1 MSKKVSVIGAGFYG
15 STTAMRLAEY
25 NIFDTVVLTDIVE
38 GKPEGLALD
47 MNQSRSIENFE
58 TKIIG
63 ATTTADGGGY
73 EATANSD
80 VIVIT
85 AGLPRKPGMSR
96 MDLIGVNAGIVRG
109 VAENIAKHSPNAVII
124 VVSNPLDEM
133 TALAQ
138 LASGFPRNRVM
149 GQAGMLDT
157 ARFTNF
163 VAEKLK
169 VPVGSVKTLTL
180 GSHGDTMVPVPSR
193 CTVDGVALT
202 QKLSQEEID
211 DLVTR
216 TRNGGAE
223 VVALLK
229 TGSAYYA
236 PSAAAA
242 RMAKAVIEDSGAV
255 MPVCAW
261 VDGEYGISGVY
272 LGVEAQI
279 GRGGITKVVE
289 TALSQSELAE
299 LKVAAEAVRAK
310 QADVQSLQNWSSNE
324 ED

>member
-1 MSKKVSVIGAGFYG
+1 MARSGKVSVIGAGFYG
-15 STTAMRLAEY
+15 STTALRLAEY
-25 NIFDTVVLTDIVE
+25 DIFETVVLTDVLE

-47 MNQSRSIENFE
+47 LNQSRWIEGFE
-58 TKIIG
+58 TKLVG
-63 ATTTADGGGY
+63 QTTGPSGEGY
-73 EATANSD
+73 EAIAGSEI
-80 VIVIT
+80 VVIT

-96 MDLIGVNAGIVRG
+96 MDLIETNAKIVRG
-109 VAENIAKHSPNAVII
+109 VAENVAKHAPEAVII

-138 LASGFPRNRVM
+138 IATGFPKNRVI

-163 VAEKLK
+163 VAEELN

-193 CTVDGVALT
+193 CTVDGKPLADL
-202 QKLSQEEID
+202 LSAEKID
-211 DLVTR
+211 ELVVR

-261 VDGEYGISGVY
+261 VDGEYGIEGVY
-272 LGVEAQI
+272 LGVEAEI
-279 GRGGITKVVE
+279 GRAGIVRVVE
-289 TALSQSELAE
+289 TALTDSELAG
-299 LKVAAEAVRAK
+299 LKEAAEAVREK
-310 QADVQSLQNWSSNE
+310 QADVKDL
-324 ED
+324 

>member
-1 MSKKVSVIGAGFYG
+1 MGKKVTVVGAGFYG
-15 STTAMRLAEY
+15 STTAQRLAEY
-25 NIFDTVVLTDIVE
+25 DVFDTVVLTDIVE

-47 MNQSRSIENFE
+47 LNQSRPVEGFE
-58 TKIIG
+58 TKVVG
-63 ATTTADGGGY
+63 QTTGPNGEGY
-73 EATANSD
+73 EAIEGSD
-80 VIVIT
+80 IVVIT

-96 MDLIGVNAGIVRG
+96 MDLLGVNAKIVRQVSEN
-109 VAENIAKHSPNAVII
+109 VAKYAPNAVVI

-138 LASGFPRNRVM
+138 IATQFPKQRVI

-163 VAEKLK
+163 VAETLA

-180 GSHGDTMVPVPSR
+180 GSHGDTMVPVPSK
-193 CTVDGVALT
+193 CTVNGKPLAELLPAE
-202 QKLSQEEID
+202 KIEE
-211 DLVTR
+211 LVVR

-242 RMAKAVIEDSGAV
+242 RMARAVAEDSGAV

-272 LGVEAQI
+272 LGVEASI
-279 GRGGITKVVE
+279 GAEGINRVVE
-289 TALSQSELAE
+289 TELTDTELAG
-299 LKVAAEAVRAK
+299 LKEAAEAVRAK
-310 QADVQSLQNWSSNE
+310 QADVASL
-324 ED
+324 

>member
-1 MSKKVSVIGAGFYG
+1 MGKKVTVVGAGFYG
-15 STTAMRLAEY
+15 STTAQRLAEY
-25 NIFDTVVLTDIVE
+25 DVFDTVVLTDIIE

-47 MNQSRSIENFE
+47 INQSRPIEGFE
-58 TKIIG
+58 TRVVG
-63 ATTTADGGGY
+63 QTTGQGGEGY
-73 EATANSD
+73 EVIQGSD
-80 VIVIT
+80 IVVIT

-96 MDLIGVNAGIVRG
+96 MDLLGVNAKIVRQVSEN
-109 VAENIAKHSPNAVII
+109 VAKYAPNSVVI

-133 TALAQ
+133 TALTQIATQ
-138 LASGFPRNRVM
+138 FPKNRVM

-157 ARFTNF
+157 ARFTHF
-163 VAEKLK
+163 VAETLA
-169 VPVGSVKTLTL
+169 VPVASVKTLTL

-193 CTVDGVALT
+193 CTVDGKPLVELLPAE
-202 QKLSQEEID
+202 KIEE
-211 DLVTR
+211 LVVR

-242 RMAKAVIEDSGAV
+242 RMARAIAEDSGAV

-272 LGVEAQI
+272 LGVEAEI
-279 GRGGITKVVE
+279 GATGVKRVVE
-289 TALSQSELAE
+289 TDLTDSELAD
-299 LKVAAEAVRAK
+299 LKEAAAAVRAK
-310 QADVQSLQNWSSNE
+310 QSDVADL
-324 ED
+324 